1 MASEKVLFLGSAVS
15 FSRVRMDVNMSR
27 SLTYRRIVMGP
38 VVHSVIDVALAYV
51 NGNPNFVHNFG
62 KNIISILSLVA

>member
-27 SLTYRRIVMGP
+27 TLAYHCIVMGP
-38 VVHSVIDVALAYV
+38 VIHAVIDVALAYV
-51 NGNPNFVHNFG
+51 NGNPHFVHNFG
-62 KNIISILSLVA
+62 KNVISILSLVA